1 MAQQDKLT
9 ITKAAIAR
17 LADCGDPRFKEVMT
31 ALIGHLHDFV
41 REVDLTEEEWAAA
54 IGFLTDTGRKCD
66 ERRQEFILLSDTLGV
81 SMLAVILAQARA
93 SAAAGA
99 TEATVKGPFY
109 REGAPAMPLGADIAA
124 GVPGEP
130 ALYRGRVLDPKGKPI
145 AGATID
151 VWSSDANG
159 FYDVQLG
166 EAMAARARF
175 VSDEEGRYW
184 FWSIRPTHYPVPTDG
199 PVGRMLRA
207 MGRHAFRPAH
217 MHFMVQAPG
226 YAPLVTHVFDRKSKY
241 LDSDA
246 VFGVRDSLIADF
258 KKHKPGEAP
267 DGQHVAT
274 TYYTLDFDLSLSRAL
289 SPGKRTRA
297 PKKASKRRVVRRK
310 A

>member
-9 ITKAAIAR
+9 ITSAAIAR
-17 LADCGDPRFKEVMT
+17 LAESSDPRFREIMA
-31 ALIGHLHDFV
+31 ALIRHLHDFV
-41 REVDLTEEEWAAA
+41 REVDLSEEEWAEA
-54 IGFLTDTGRKCD
+54 IGFLTDTGKKCD
-66 ERRQEFILLSDTLGV
+66 ERRQEFILLSDTLGI
-81 SMLAVILAQARA
+81 SMLTVMLAQARA
-93 SAAAGA
+93 AAAHGA

-109 REGAPAMPLGADIAA
+109 REGAPVMALGSDIAA

-130 ALYRGRVLDPKGKPI
+130 ALYRGHVLDSGGKPI
-145 AGATID
+145 AGAIID

-166 EAMAARARF
+166 EAMSARGRF
-175 VSDEEGRYW
+175 MSDDRGRYW
-184 FWSIRPTHYPVPTDG
+184 FWSIRPAHYPVPTDG

-217 MHFMVQAPG
+217 MHFMVQAEG
-226 YAPLVTHVFDRKSKY
+226 HAPLVTHVFDRKSKY

-258 KKHKPGEAP
+258 KKHRAGEAP

-274 TYYTLDFDLSLSRAL
+274 AYYTLDFDLVL
-289 SPGKRTRA
+289 
-297 PKKASKRRVVRRK
+297 SKRRVVRRK
-310 A
+310 T

>member
-9 ITKAAIAR
+9 ITDAAIAR
-17 LADCGDPRFKEVMT
+17 LAECGDARFREVMT
-31 ALIGHLHDFV
+31 ALIRHLHDFV
-41 REVDLTEEEWAAA
+41 RDVDLTEEEWAAA
-54 IGFLTDTGRKCD
+54 IGFLTDTGKMCD
-66 ERRQEFILLSDTLGV
+66 QRRQEFILLSDTLGV
-81 SMLAVILAQARA
+81 SMLTVMLAQARG
-93 SAAAGA
+93 AATKDA

-109 REGAPAMPLGADIAA
+109 REGAPVMPLGADIAA

-130 ALYRGRVLDPKGKPI
+130 ALYRGRVLDPAGKPI

-175 VSDEEGRYW
+175 VSDDRGRYW

-207 MGRHAFRPAH
+207 MGRHAYRPAH

-226 YAPLVTHVFDRKSKY
+226 HAPLVTHVFDRKSKY

-246 VFGVRDSLIADF
+246 VFGVRQSLIGDF

-274 TYYTLDFDLSLSRAL
+274 PYYTLDFDLRL
-289 SPGKRTRA
+289 A
-297 PKKASKRRVVRRK
+297 PAVRRARSSSGKKDAK
-310 A
+310 AVRKKHRR

>member
-1 MAQQDKLT
+1 MKRPMAQQDKLT

-17 LADCGDPRFKEVMT
+17 LAESADPRFREVMT
-31 ALIGHLHDFV
+31 ALIRHLHDFV

-81 SMLAVILAQARA
+81 SMLTVMLAQARA
-93 SAAAGA
+93 GATKVA
-99 TEATVKGPFY
+99 TEATVKGPFH

-124 GVPGEP
+124 GVPGDP
-130 ALYRGRVLDPKGKPI
+130 ALYRGRVLDPKGKPV

-166 EAMAARARF
+166 DAMAARARF
-175 VSDEEGRYW
+175 VTDDRGRYW

-207 MGRHAFRPAH
+207 MGRHAYRPAH
-217 MHFMVQAPG
+217 MHFMVQAAG

-258 KKHKPGEAP
+258 KKHKAGEAP

-274 TYYTLDFDLSLSRAL
+274 PYYTLDFDLRL
-289 SPGKRTRA
+289 SPIGKPVR
-297 PKKASKRRVVRRK
+297 KRKEARK
-310 A
+310 